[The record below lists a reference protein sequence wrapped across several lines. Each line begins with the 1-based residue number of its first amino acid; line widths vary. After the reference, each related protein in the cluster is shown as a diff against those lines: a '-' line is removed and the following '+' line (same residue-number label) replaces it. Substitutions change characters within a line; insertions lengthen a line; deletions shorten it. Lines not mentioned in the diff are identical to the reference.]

1 MDASPTAGD
10 GNKMDLLLDMV
21 REMSKSINS
30 IDERMKMLAKKSIGA
45 DSPVVKGW
53 PEKLTAK
60 VIDRSWR
67 VCECCLKGFVK
78 QLPAPKD
85 AYQKTIYHSNLSNKP
100 DVEGELGGVGFQAD
114 NIGPFQIS
122 TYGGF
127 KYMAILVH
135 RQFSYPYYEKNN
147 NEAGFAAKF
156 IRNALEFFLG
166 HNVVFTEGAMDKR
179 IEISPKRVLL
189 TSFEET
195 SQRSKI
201 THHVSRPK

>member
-1 MDASPTAGD
+1 
-10 GNKMDLLLDMV
+10 
-21 REMSKSINS
+21 
-30 IDERMKMLAKKSIGA
+30 
-45 DSPVVKGW
+45 
-53 PEKLTAK
+53 
-60 VIDRSWR
+60 
-67 VCECCLKGFVK
+67 
-78 QLPAPKD
+78 
-85 AYQKTIYHSNLSNKP
+85 
-100 DVEGELGGVGFQAD
+100 
-114 NIGPFQIS
+114 
-122 TYGGF
+122 
-127 KYMAILVH
+127 MAILVH